1 MDKIKWW
8 DEYEIKARYIP
19 TFLSVIPIVHFSI
32 VFFGGAFW
40 SELFRSISWMLVIA
54 NISVS
59 LIVMLALVQFQC
71 SLGKVWIEEAL
82 FGKGGER
89 FPTTDMLLYC
99 GGLISKQRKEQLRC
113 RISDVSGCS
122 FSNEEEERADPSNAR
137 LQAREAVGHVRRKVG
152 HGIMTIQYNI
162 RYGFFRNLIA
172 GIPWAI
178 IGGIGC
184 SLMYLRENRW
194 KPMCL
199 FLAYTLI
206 FFALYLFRKA
216 ILERLAYSY
225 ADTLF
230 NEYSNCC

>member
-1 MDKIKWW
+1 VDKIKWW

-40 SELFRSISWMLVIA
+40 DELFKSISWMLVIA

-71 SLGKVWIEEAL
+71 SLGKVWIEESL
-82 FGKGGER
+82 FGKGGEQ
-89 FPTTDMLLYC
+89 FPTTDILLYC
-99 GGLISKQRKEQLRC
+99 GGLVSKQRKEQLRC
-113 RISDVSGCS
+113 RISDVSGCA
-122 FSNEEEERADPSNAR
+122 FSNEKEERADPFNAR
-137 LQAREAVGHVRRKVG
+137 LQAREAVGHVRQKVG
-152 HGIMTIQYNI
+152 HGVMTIQYNI

-172 GIPWAI
+172 GMPWAI
-178 IGGIGC
+178 IGGIAC
-184 SLMYLRENRW
+184 SVMYLLENRW
-194 KPMCL
+194 KPMSL
-199 FLAYTLI
+199 FLVYTLI
-206 FFALYLFRKA
+206 FLALYLFKRA

-230 NEYSNCC
+230 NEYSYYS